1 MKCICNFVS
10 LIWFW
15 IRYHRFLP
23 RLRSFGWL
31 KHMKVI
37 LLLIQFSWDDAVI
50 ISVAGLQ
57 PLLLKPVTSNKVI
70 GWYIFVFSVL
80 CLIYIPLKVLN
91 CIHIARSPTNSYRP
105 FNHLNYIY
113 TQIWN
118 FFFKFNVF

>member
-1 MKCICNFVS
+1 
-10 LIWFW
+10 
-15 IRYHRFLP
+15 
-23 RLRSFGWL
+23 
-31 KHMKVI
+31 MKVI

-50 ISVAGLQ
+50 ISGAGLQ

-91 CIHIARSPTNSYRP
+91 CIHIVRSPTNSYRP

>member
-1 MKCICNFVS
+1 
-10 LIWFW
+10 
-15 IRYHRFLP
+15 
-23 RLRSFGWL
+23 
-31 KHMKVI
+31 MKVI

-80 CLIYIPLKVLN
+80 CLIYIPLKVLD